1 MTQTDMD
8 EKQKA
13 HCRSR
18 LKTLPQ
24 GYDREAVMVKLKD
37 KTNREV
43 ASFFDDLHHFNILL
57 SFRDATV
64 SALLSNIAAQ
74 AEEEEKN

>member
-1 MTQTDMD
+1 MD